1 MSEDI
6 KDNLSKCSFCGKS
19 ESEELILISGMEE
32 DIQICSDCVKLC
44 QKLIDD
50 NQKKDK
56 PKSGL
61 DMTPTE
67 IKEYLDQYVVGQ
79 DNAKKILSVAV
90 YNHMKMLEYYDH
102 IKDGD
107 VEISK
112 SNCLIVGSSG
122 VGKTHMIKHLAK
134 LFKVPYTIVDA
145 TTLTESGYVGADVET
160 ILQRLLNAAGGN
172 KSKAERGIVFIDEI
186 DKKANPEN
194 TNAHI
199 TRDVS
204 GVGVQ
209 QALLK
214 IIEGSIVDVP
224 LNGKRVHPEAP
235 MIPIDTSKILFICGG
250 AFPGIEDVIKRRLKY
265 KKVKSVGFVGEQEE
279 SKSSDDV
286 GYNEIIDKVTPDD
299 FRSFGL
305 IPEFL
310 GRLPVICP
318 FHELTEE
325 ELCQILTEP
334 KDALVK
340 QYSAMF
346 KYDNA
351 ELEIPEETLKAI
363 AKTAINNK
371 TGARGLRSI
380 MEKVLLNS
388 MYEVPNLTKNK
399 NKAAKIVVTKECV
412 EENLLPEIKFGEA

>member
-1 MSEDI
+1 M
-6 KDNLSKCSFCGKS
+6 L
-19 ESEELILISGMEE
+19 
-32 DIQICSDCVKLC
+32 
-44 QKLIDD
+44 QKLRIKSRNDNIID
-50 NQKKDK
+50 
-56 PKSGL
+56 
-61 DMTPTE
+61 
-67 IKEYLDQYVVGQ
+67 
-79 DNAKKILSVAV
+79 
-90 YNHMKMLEYYDH
+90 
-102 IKDGD
+102 
-107 VEISK
+107 
-112 SNCLIVGSSG
+112 
-122 VGKTHMIKHLAK
+122 
-134 LFKVPYTIVDA
+134 
-145 TTLTESGYVGADVET
+145 VGADVET
-160 ILQRLLNAAGGN
+160 ILQRLLTAAGGN

-194 TNAHI
+194 ANAHI

-265 KKVKSVGFVGEQEE
+265 KKVKSVGLIGEQEDNKI
-279 SKSSDDV
+279 SQDI

-380 MEKVLLNS
+380 MEKILLNS
-388 MYEVPNLTKNK
+388 MYEVPNITKNK
-399 NKAAKIVVTKECV
+399 NETAKIVVVKECV
-412 EENLLPEIKFGEA
+412 EENICPEIKFGEV

>member
-1 MSEDI
+1 M
-6 KDNLSKCSFCGKS
+6 L
-19 ESEELILISGMEE
+19 
-32 DIQICSDCVKLC
+32 
-44 QKLIDD
+44 QKLRIKSRNDNIID
-50 NQKKDK
+50 
-56 PKSGL
+56 
-61 DMTPTE
+61 
-67 IKEYLDQYVVGQ
+67 
-79 DNAKKILSVAV
+79 
-90 YNHMKMLEYYDH
+90 
-102 IKDGD
+102 
-107 VEISK
+107 
-112 SNCLIVGSSG
+112 
-122 VGKTHMIKHLAK
+122 
-134 LFKVPYTIVDA
+134 
-145 TTLTESGYVGADVET
+145 VGADVET

-186 DKKANPEN
+186 DKKANPETPN
-194 TNAHI
+194 SHI

-224 LNGKRVHPEAP
+224 LSGKRVHPEAP

-265 KKVKSVGFVGEQEE
+265 KKVKSVGLVGENEE
-279 SKSSDDV
+279 ENKSSSDV
-286 GYNEIIDKVTPDD
+286 EYNEIIDKVTPDD

-325 ELCQILTEP
+325 ELCKILTEP

-351 ELEIPEETLKAI
+351 DLEITEETLKSIASMAI
-363 AKTAINNK
+363 KNK

-380 MEKVLLNS
+380 MEKILLNS
-388 MYEVPNLTKNK
+388 MYEIPNLTKDK
-399 NKAAKIVVTKECV
+399 NKTAKIIVTKECV
-412 EENLLPEIKFGEA
+412 EGDVLPEVKFG